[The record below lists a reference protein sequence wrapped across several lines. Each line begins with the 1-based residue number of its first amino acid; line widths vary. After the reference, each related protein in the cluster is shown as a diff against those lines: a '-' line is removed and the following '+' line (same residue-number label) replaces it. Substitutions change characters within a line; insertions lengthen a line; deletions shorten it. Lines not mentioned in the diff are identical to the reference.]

1 MGHTPQFIGGKKE
14 RRKEAFSEA
23 NYFLSGNFD
32 QKKDYVTKWWLL
44 MGIYQE
50 KKVWKERDVEESRPT
65 HQRVTVSVIR
75 LEAGDSRDP
84 EL

>member
-1 MGHTPQFIGGKKE
+1 
-14 RRKEAFSEA
+14 
-23 NYFLSGNFD
+23 
-32 QKKDYVTKWWLL
+32 